1 RRGVG
6 DIAADRPRIA
16 NLNRGKAPKQ
26 LAEIWVK
33 STECRGCFPVA
44 YSRADAKA
52 VRRLLDL
59 IESGHAGHVDK
70 GRESPLLLRYPKP
83 DVLRSGDRPG
93 IGVLAIAR
101 GELANAAR
109 RKPSRVTVPNM
120 QHVAVIESGKSPRG
134 HRLRCCC
141 RAGRGR
147 DIEAGVYDRTVA
159 GAAAKIAG
167 EPVLD
172 AL

>member
-1 RRGVG
+1 
-6 DIAADRPRIA
+6 RPRIA

-70 GRESPLLLRYPKP
+70 GREMPLLLRYPKP
-83 DVLRSGDRPG
+83 DVRRSGDQHG
-93 IGVLAIAR
+93 IRAVHLALRETAM
-101 GELANAAR
+101 AAR
-109 RKPSRVTVPNM
+109 RIPAPATRANT
-120 QHVAVIESGKSPRG
+120 QRVAVSGGGKPPRG